1 MPTLFLGL
9 IDKYGQLVTINRGS
23 HINFKLK
30 IPEDEDGLF
39 ATEIL
44 GVTDF
49 FSAYGTYNMSGMGL
63 LTAPGNEIFVA
74 LTIDAVDW
82 NVPSNADYLR
92 E

>member
-1 MPTLFLGL
+1 M
-9 IDKYGQLVTINRGS
+9 TINRGS

-30 IPEDEDGLF
+30 IPEDEEVQF

-63 LTAPGNEIFVA
+63 LTAPGNEIVVA

-82 NVPSNADYLR
+82 NIPSNADYLR